1 MDNKQ
6 GCQTL
11 CKAIEYFLQ
20 IATLG
25 PIEEKEVIVKIG
37 NTYRKKRRHHRFCR
51 MLIVLE
57 NVPHHNFNK
66 EPNYLNNDAHAANL
80 LFCPLLVVIF

>member
-1 MDNKQ
+1 MVEAFRIVWQKYACLLNKQ

-25 PIEEKEVIVKIG
+25 QIEEKEVIVKIET
-37 NTYRKKRRHHRFCR
+37 NTVR
-51 MLIVLE
+51 
-57 NVPHHNFNK
+57 
-66 EPNYLNNDAHAANL
+66 NNGTTVSAE
-80 LFCPLLVVIF
+80 CW